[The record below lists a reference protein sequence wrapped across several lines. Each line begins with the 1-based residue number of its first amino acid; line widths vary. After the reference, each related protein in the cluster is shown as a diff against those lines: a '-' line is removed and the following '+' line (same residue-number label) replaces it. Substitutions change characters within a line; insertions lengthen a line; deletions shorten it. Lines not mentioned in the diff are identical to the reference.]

1 MQKIGF
7 IGVGKIGTEIV
18 KHLLAAGYEVIGHR
32 RTSLAEFQKIGGTPA
47 ASASEVGEQAD
58 IVFSCLPGGDALD
71 EVVDGP
77 HGLVHTARAGQIVV
91 ELGSHP
97 LPAKERQIKR
107 LAPKGAIFLD
117 GEVSGTPGMVALRK
131 APIYLAGDAE
141 ACQKIEPIVK
151 TFTELC
157 LYLGSFG
164 TAGKIKFVNNLLV
177 VVNTAAIGEA
187 VALALNAGVEPE
199 MMIKTISSGSGGSV
213 LFPIRAR
220 RMVRKDYH
228 PPQGTFEELIHYFD
242 YIDDLARTTK
252 TSTPLFWL
260 AADLFRRGIEHG
272 LAKHDVSAIIEVVH
286 QISSEQKKRRKSKQS
301 D

>member
-7 IGVGKIGTEIV
+7 IGVGKIATEIV

-32 RTSLAEFQKIGGTPA
+32 RASLAEFQKIGGTPA
-47 ASASEVGEQAD
+47 ASASEVGEQAS

-71 EVVDGP
+71 EVVGGP

-91 ELGSHP
+91 ELGSHT
-97 LPAKERQIKR
+97 LPVKERQIKR
-107 LAPKGAIFLD
+107 LAAKGAIFLD
-117 GEVSGTPGMVALRK
+117 GEVSGTPVMVALRK

-141 ACQKIEPIVK
+141 ACQKIESIVK

-199 MMIKTISSGSGGSV
+199 MMIKAISSGSGGSV
-213 LFPIRAR
+213 LDLGAAHGEKRLPSPTGHVRRA
-220 RMVRKDYH
+220 D
-228 PPQGTFEELIHYFD
+228 
-242 YIDDLARTTK
+242 
-252 TSTPLFWL
+252 PLFQLHRRSRKNDENLDAAIL
-260 AADLFRRGIEHG
+260 AGG
-272 LAKHDVSAIIEVVH
+272 
-286 QISSEQKKRRKSKQS
+286 
-301 D
+301 

>member
-187 VALALNAGVEPE
+187 VALALNAGV
-199 MMIKTISSGSGGSV
+199 
-213 LFPIRAR
+213 
-220 RMVRKDYH
+220 
-228 PPQGTFEELIHYFD
+228 D

>member
-7 IGVGKIGTEIV
+7 IGLGKIGTEIA

-32 RTSLAEFQKIGGTPA
+32 RSSLAEFQKIGGTPA
-47 ASASEVGEQAD
+47 ASPAEVGEQAD
-58 IVFSCLPGGDALD
+58 IVFSCLSGGDALD
-71 EVVDGP
+71 DVVNGP
-77 HGLVHTARAGQIVV
+77 RGLVHTARPGHIVA

-97 LPAKERQIKR
+97 LPVKERQIKR
-107 LAPKGAIFLD
+107 LAARGAIFLD

-141 ACQKIEPIVK
+141 AYQKIEPIVQ
-151 TFTELC
+151 TFADLC

-164 TAGKIKFVNNLLV
+164 NAGKIKFVNNLLV

-199 MMIKTISSGSGGSV
+199 MMIKAISSGSGGSV

-220 RMVRKDYH
+220 RMVAKNYH
-228 PPQGTFEELIHYFD
+228 PPQGTFEELTHYFD
-242 YIDDLARTTK
+242 YIDDFARTTG
-252 TSTPLFWL
+252 TSTPLFCL
-260 AADLFRRGIEHG
+260 AADLYRRGIEHG
-272 LAKHDVSAIIEVVH
+272 LAKHDVSAIIEVVQ
-286 QISSEQKKRRKSKQS
+286 QISSEQKKTKSEQS
-301 D
+301 A